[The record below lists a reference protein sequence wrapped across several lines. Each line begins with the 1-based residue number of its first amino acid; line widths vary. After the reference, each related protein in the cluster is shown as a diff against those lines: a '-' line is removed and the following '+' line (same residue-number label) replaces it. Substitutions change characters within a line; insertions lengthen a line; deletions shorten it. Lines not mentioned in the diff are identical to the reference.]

1 VGLDELL
8 RVLREEAANEER
20 RLREESAREAER
32 IVVEAREAAA
42 RVQHG
47 AMAHEAEER
56 AARLKAVRDGM
67 GLERGR
73 ALLVESRR
81 QLDALR
87 TEALAR
93 LPGAVSEEDVER
105 FVGELMEEAGP
116 LGVTVVVDPGLGAAA
131 RRALGAFPDVRAE
144 VREAPAARGGVE
156 LETGALVLDDR
167 VASRLERAWER
178 VEPEIAGLLFS
189 EPPGGE
195 P

>member
-1 VGLDELL
+1 MDELL

-20 RLREESAREAER
+20 TLREESAREAER
-32 IVVEAREAAA
+32 VVAEARDAAV
-42 RVQHG
+42 RVGRG
-47 AMAHEAEER
+47 AMAHEEAVR
-56 AARLKAVRDGM
+56 AARLKAVRDAT

-73 ALLVESRR
+73 ALLLESRR

-87 TEALAR
+87 TEAIAR
-93 LPGAVSEEDVER
+93 LPGAANEQDVAR
-105 FVGELMEEAGP
+105 LVGELMPEAGP
-116 LGVTVVVDPGLGAAA
+116 LGAILVVDPGFGPVARAALA
-131 RRALGAFPDVRAE
+131 AFPDALVE

-167 VASRLERAWER
+167 FASRLERAWER

-189 EPPGGE
+189 ERPGGE